1 MKKNELKIIITTTP
15 IRPVPTDFPPIGA
28 LSVISSLKDAGYTAT
43 TFYDIDRL
51 RPSYEEVLNHL
62 INSKPEI
69 VGISA
74 VVSTA
79 YEYTKKL
86 SLDIKKNLPNTTIV
100 VGGNLGASAEILLKY
115 TGIDFVVVGEG
126 ERVIVEF
133 MDNYIIKN
141 KTKSF
146 LDVAG
151 LVYLDEN
158 KNLINTGFAK
168 PLSKEKLYD
177 FDWKILEEDSIIEG
191 FFIPVNE
198 SILAKAA
205 YGDDP
210 RSKEER
216 RQNKTLGTLVS
227 SKGCVARCTF
237 CHRWDKG
244 IRYIPIPVL
253 KKRIQEIVE
262 KYNVGFIN
270 FGDENFG
277 THHVWL
283 KEFCEMIKEFDIL
296 WRVAGMR
303 VNKID
308 QEHLHMMKDAG
319 CVAVYF
325 GMETGSNKMLEIMEK
340 KVALEDNFNAL
351 TWTIEADLNTTV
363 QLILGMPGEDTSTV
377 YETGKFVEFASQLSV
392 DHNPLSLSINYAQA
406 LPGTPLYETARK
418 EGVIGK
424 DISSEEKYLLL
435 ISDRDAS
442 EVETTLNFTDAPKLI
457 AESWRPYLTALAAR
471 SYIKKFGRKNYVKH
485 LQASNYFEVI
495 GDEDIDLSNETG
507 YFNFP
512 KEKIDIN
519 VSASTDST
527 SKASKAM
534 KMRDGQLPSFWKIIA
549 KKQWRVLFVVYP
561 MFIYHFRFFLPM
573 LILVYSFFR
582 QSPTYAGKLL
592 KEYLIWRCK
601 KVLSLSRSKKNI
613 EAKSLRK
620 VLKDDPLKIATDL
633 TAMKPLREGR

>member
-1 MKKNELKIIITTTP
+1 MNKNELKIVVTTTP

-28 LSVISSLKDAGYTAT
+28 LSVITALKDAGYLSTK
-43 TFYDIDRL
+43 FYDIDRL
-51 RPSYEEVLNHL
+51 RPSYEDAINHL
-62 INSKPEI
+62 ISLKPDI

-86 SLDIKKNLPNTTIV
+86 SLDIKKNLPNTSIV
-100 VGGNLGASAEILLKY
+100 LGGNLGASAEILLKY
-115 TGIDFVVVGEG
+115 TGIDYVVVGEG

-133 MDNYIIKN
+133 MDTHISQDETIKFEDVPGLV
-141 KTKSF
+141 F
-146 LDVAG
+146 LDK
-151 LVYLDEN
+151 N
-158 KNLINTGFAK
+158 QNLINTGFAK
-168 PLSKEKLYD
+168 PVGKEKLYE

-210 RSKEER
+210 RSKEDH
-216 RQNKTLGTLVS
+216 RQKKTLGTLVS

-253 KKRIQEIVE
+253 KERIREVIE

-283 KEFCEMIKEFDIL
+283 DAFCEMIKEFDIL

-308 QEHLHMMKDAG
+308 KEHLQMMKDAG

-325 GMETGSNKMLEIMEK
+325 GMETGSKKMLQIMEK
-340 KVALEDNFNAL
+340 KVQLEDNFNAL
-351 TWTIEADLNTTV
+351 KWTIGAGLNTTV

-377 YETGKFVEFASQLSV
+377 RETGKFVEFASQLNK

-406 LPGTPLYETARK
+406 LPGTPLYEHARK
-418 EGVIGK
+418 KGIIGN
-424 DISSEEKYLLL
+424 DSLSEEKYLLL

-442 EVETTLNFTDAPKLI
+442 EVVTTLNFTDEPKLI
-457 AESWRPYLTALAAR
+457 TETWRPYLTALAAR
-471 SYIKKFGRKNYVKH
+471 SYIQKFGKENYIKH
-485 LQASNYFEVI
+485 LQTSNYFEVV
-495 GDEDIDLSNETG
+495 GDEDNGLSNETG

-512 KEKIDIN
+512 KEKID

-527 SKASKAM
+527 NKVLKPMAM
-534 KMRDGQLPSFWKIIA
+534 KDGVLPSFWKIISQ
-549 KKQWRVLFVVYP
+549 KQWRVLIVVYP
-561 MFIYHFRFFLPM
+561 MVIYHFRFFLPM
-573 LILVYSFFR
+573 LVLVYSFFQ
-582 QSPTYAGKLL
+582 QSPAYTKGLL
-592 KEYLIWRCK
+592 KEYIIWRFK
-601 KVLSLSRSKKNI
+601 KVLGFFKSQNNL

-620 VLKDDPLKIATDL
+620 IVNEDAIVIATDL
-633 TAMKPLREGR
+633 TSMQPLRDGR